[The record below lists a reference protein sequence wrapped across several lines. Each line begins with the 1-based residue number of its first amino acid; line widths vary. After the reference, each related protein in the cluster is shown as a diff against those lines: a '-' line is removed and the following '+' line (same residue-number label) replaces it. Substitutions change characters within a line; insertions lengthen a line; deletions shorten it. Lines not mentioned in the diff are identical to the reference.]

1 MLNQHKQILI
11 SWLGITDLKAGGQ
24 ISTRFDEIVGEG
36 PILGAL
42 KKIMF
47 AELHLLHDQENYYM

>member
-47 AELHLLHDQENYYM
+47 AFQQRKIFV